1 VAENETVT
9 DSGSE
14 PSAVAWVGK
23 LLKSDRPAR
32 TPTGDPATRSLR
44 GSAST
49 GLQSTDLS
57 VAPFRIGPYEVLE
70 KIGEGGMGFV
80 FRVRNT
86 ELQRFEA
93 LKLIAPRNSD
103 DSTSRARFE
112 REFLAQAKI
121 EHRNIVPVYAA
132 GTWDGKPYFTMKYV
146 PAGALSK
153 HLDRFRADATAT
165 AGLMAKVARAV
176 HRLHADKILHRDLK
190 PHNILLDDGDE
201 PLVADFGL
209 VKNLDDNSDA
219 SVTGTP
225 MGTRQY
231 MSPEQTF
238 AHRADYSTA
247 CDVWAIGVILYE
259 LLAGVRPFPGS
270 DPVDLYLQIREAN
283 PKPLLEV
290 NPAAPP
296 PLAAVAH
303 RCLAKAPTDR
313 YPTAEAVADDLEAW
327 LAGDA
332 VTATLPPPRRVPRP
346 RWRGW
351 AAGATATAI
360 VAAAV
365 AFALTGPPTPGNGGE
380 AVPKLLPAPPAP
392 EPPGHA
398 GPAVAPMP
406 SRARTIAEHL
416 AAGET
421 VTLIGPKGLPERKWR
436 QLPGSTADLTFTEK
450 GECVMPAF
458 EFAAVELL
466 NEPLPL
472 PVIVSAEI
480 DIGSTRG
487 PGSWGGIYAGGTSWD
502 GNGLRFQTTPAVTIT
517 SDAPVEVD
525 GEMLIAT
532 HTSAD
537 VFGWTASHAGGRLTI
552 GSYPP
557 SVQRYPIGKTAPH
570 NWQPVFLVLDAGG
583 VDVGRAGHP
592 ARRIDWAEKVVR
604 PGRVP
609 FATTHVA
616 DAWVPPPPTPGNGIG
631 LIAVQSR
638 LSVRNLTV
646 SKP

>member
-1 VAENETVT
+1 VAENDTVT

-14 PSAVAWVGK
+14 PSAVAWLGK
-23 LLKSDRPAR
+23 LLKSDAAAR
-32 TPTGDPATRSLR
+32 TPAGDPATRSLH

-49 GLQSTDLS
+49 GLKTTELA

-86 ELQRFEA
+86 ELKRIEA

-121 EHRNIVPVYAA
+121 EHRHIVPVYGA

-146 PAGALSK
+146 PGGALNK
-153 HLDRFRADATAT
+153 HLDRFRADATAAAT
-165 AGLMAKVARAV
+165 LMAKVARAV
-176 HRLHADKILHRDLK
+176 QRLHADKVLHRDLK

-219 SVTGTP
+219 SVTGAP

-238 AHRADYSTA
+238 AHRVDYTPS
-247 CDVWAIGVILYE
+247 CDIWAMGVILYE

-270 DPVDLYLQIREAN
+270 DPVDLYLQIREAS
-283 PKPLLEV
+283 PTPLLEA

-303 RCLAKAPTDR
+303 RCLAKAPADR
-313 YPTAEAVADDLEAW
+313 YPTAAAVADDLEAW

-332 VTATLPPPRRVPRP
+332 VTATLPQPRRAPRS
-346 RWRGW
+346 RWREW
-351 AAGATATAI
+351 AAGAAATAA
-360 VAAAV
+360 VAATV
-365 AFALTGPPTPGNGGE
+365 AFALTGPPTTGKGGDE
-380 AVPKLLPAPPAP
+380 GPTPRTDPTPQRVEPA
-392 EPPGHA
+392 GV
-398 GPAVAPMP
+398 AVAPMP
-406 SRARTIAEHL
+406 SKGRTVADRL

-421 VTLIGPKGLPERKWR
+421 VTLIGPTGLPERPRR
-436 QLPGSTADLTFTEK
+436 QLPGSTADLNVTET
-450 GECVMPAF
+450 GECNLPAF
-458 EFAAVELL
+458 EFAVVELL

-480 DIGSTRG
+480 DMKTLG
-487 PGSWGGIYAGGTSWD
+487 PGSWGGVYAGGTSWD
-502 GNGLRFQTTPAVTIT
+502 GNGLRFYSTPAVSIVRGEPRPA
-517 SDAPVEVD
+517 DADNWLVS
-525 GEMLIAT
+525 T
-532 HTSAD
+532 QTSAD
-537 VFGWTASHAGGRLTI
+537 VFAWTPTQAGGLVTFQRF
-552 GSYPP
+552 PP
-557 SVQRYPIGKTAPH
+557 SEARYPRRGNASH
-570 NWQPVFLVLDAGG
+570 NWQPVLLVLDRLG
-583 VDVGRAGHP
+583 VDVAPAGHP
-592 ARRIDWAEKVVR
+592 ARRIDWVAKVVT
-604 PGRVP
+604 PGRLP
-609 FATTHVA
+609 FANTPAA
-616 DAWVPPPPTPGNGIG
+616 DAWVPPPPVPGTGIG

-638 LSVRNLTV
+638 LSVRNMTV

>member
-1 VAENETVT
+1 MAENETVT

-32 TPTGDPATRSLR
+32 TPTGEPATRSLR

-57 VAPFRIGPYEVLE
+57 IAPFRIGPYEVLE

-86 ELQRFEA
+86 ELQRIEA

-121 EHRNIVPVYAA
+121 EHHNIVPVYAA
-132 GTWDGKPYFTMKYV
+132 GTWDGQPYFTMKYV
-146 PAGALSK
+146 AAGALNK
-153 HLDRFRADATAT
+153 HLDRFLADATA
-165 AGLMAKVARAV
+165 AAALMAKVARAV

-209 VKNLDDNSDA
+209 VKNLDENSDA
-219 SVTGTP
+219 SVTGAP

-238 AHRADYSTA
+238 AHRTDYTPA

-283 PKPLLEV
+283 PTPLLEV

-303 RCLAKAPTDR
+303 RCLAKAPADR
-313 YPTAEAVADDLEAW
+313 YPTAAAVADDLEAW

-332 VTATLPPPRRVPRP
+332 VTATLPPPRRVPRS
-346 RWRGW
+346 RWREW
-351 AAGATATAI
+351 AAGAAATAA

-365 AFALTGPPTPGNGGE
+365 AFALTGPPSPGNGGE
-380 AVPKLLPAPPAP
+380 GGPTPPPDAGTQPP
-392 EPPGHA
+392 EHA

-406 SRARTIAEHL
+406 SRARTVAERL
-416 AAGET
+416 AAGDT
-421 VTLIGPKGLPERKWR
+421 VTLIGPKGLPTRPWR

-466 NEPLPL
+466 NESLPL

-480 DIGSTRG
+480 DLGSTIGR
-487 PGSWGGIYAGGTSWD
+487 GSWGGIYAGGTSWD
-502 GNGLRFQTTPAVTIT
+502 GNGFRFQTTPAVTIM

-537 VFGWTASHAGGRLTI
+537 VFGWTATHAGGRLTI
-552 GSYPP
+552 GSFPP

-570 NWQPVFLVLDAGG
+570 NWQPVLLVLHADG

-592 ARRIDWAEKVVR
+592 ARRLDWAEKVVR
-604 PGRVP
+604 PGRVN
-609 FATTHVA
+609 FAGNRPAA
-616 DAWVPPPPTPGNGIG
+616 DAWVPPPPIPGNGIG
-631 LIAVQSR
+631 LVAVQSR